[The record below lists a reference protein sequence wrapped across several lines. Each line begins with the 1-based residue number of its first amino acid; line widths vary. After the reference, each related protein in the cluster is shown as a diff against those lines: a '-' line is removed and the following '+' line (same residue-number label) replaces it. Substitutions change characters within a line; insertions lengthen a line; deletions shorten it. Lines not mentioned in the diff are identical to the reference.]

1 MIFARSVPLYGF
13 FYNSSNIFNIIM
25 VNKNIIDLLTIV
37 KKYHNINTNK
47 YLKAVIK
54 RSKE

>member
-1 MIFARSVPLYGF
+1 
-13 FYNSSNIFNIIM
+13 M